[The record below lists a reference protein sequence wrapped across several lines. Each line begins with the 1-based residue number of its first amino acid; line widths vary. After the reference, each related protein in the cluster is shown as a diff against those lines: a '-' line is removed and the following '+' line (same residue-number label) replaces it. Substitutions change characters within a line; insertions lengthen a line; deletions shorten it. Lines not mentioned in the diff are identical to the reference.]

1 MAQPITLTAA
11 EMTSWVGQ
19 FLWPFFRIAAMMHI
33 APVISGRQLP
43 RRYRI
48 GLTFVLTVVIMP
60 LAGEMPK
67 VDPLS
72 GDSLVII
79 IQQLIIGFGMGFILL
94 LVLNTVIVAAENISM
109 TMGMGF
115 ATMTDPINGGQVA
128 VVGQFFMVLASL
140 LFLSFNGHLAAI
152 QMLADSF
159 ALIPVSTNGIGSEG
173 LWHVVSWARHMFIG
187 ALTIALPAIAA
198 LLSVNLAMG
207 VITRA
212 APQLNIFSIGFPITM
227 TLGFILMNLSLPVFL
242 PVFEN
247 LLAEGMEAAR
257 SLLTGGF

>member
-1 MAQPITLTAA
+1 MAQPIVLTTAELTA
-11 EMTSWVGQ
+11 WVGH
-19 FLWPFFRIAAMMHI
+19 FLWPFFRIAAMMEI
-33 APVISGRQLP
+33 LPVISGRQMP

-48 GLTFVLTVVIMP
+48 ALSFLLTVAVMP
-60 LAGEMPK
+60 LTGEMPK

-72 GDSLVII
+72 GDSVVII
-79 IQQLIIGFGMGFILL
+79 LQQLIIGFGMGFILL
-94 LVLNTVIVAAENISM
+94 LVVNSVILAAENISM
-109 TMGMGF
+109 TMGLGF
-115 ATMTDPINGGQVA
+115 ATMADPINGGQVA

-159 ALIPVSTNGIGSEG
+159 ALIPVSTQGIGSEG
-173 LWHVVSWARHMFIG
+173 MWHVVSWAKYMFIG
-187 ALTIALPAIAA
+187 ALTIALPAISA

-212 APQLNIFSIGFPITM
+212 APQLNIFSVGFPITM
-227 TLGFILMNLSLPVFL
+227 TLGFILLNMSLPVFL

-247 LLAEGMEAAR
+247 LLTEGFEASR